1 MLKLCDHDGMMDIYI
16 YMYIIYVC
24 IYIYIYVHIE
34 HYGLYN
40 GTYITKMCFFNG
52 I

>member
-1 MLKLCDHDGMMDIYI
+1 MLKLCDHDGMIYIYIYIQYVYI
-16 YMYIIYVC
+16 YMYIYL
-24 IYIYIYVHIE
+24 HIE

-40 GTYITKMCFFNG
+40 GTYITKKKKCFFNG